1 MVVALL
7 PRLTAPAPRL
17 TDSTEV
23 TIATAGS
30 MEDKQRDRPMSA
42 PPPGLAAPDAT
53 KHARR
58 TGRNSARLPSASE
71 SGVATSGRLTAK
83 LLMDPAAAGADAAF
97 SPSFDSHGTAVFFHT
112 LDGGG
117 SALKRADRDESG
129 ELHVIT
135 ILDDAA
141 KNYHVQLSPNG
152 RLVAFDSD
160 RDGVRAVYVAK
171 ANGTEVR
178 RVSGAGYAAV
188 PTWSPDGRRLA
199 LVRGEPDKP
208 RVWNLWLQELDT
220 AAMTR
225 ITNYPYGQVWG
236 GAWFQDGR
244 RLAYSHEDRLIV
256 VDLVR
261 QRSTTYPSP
270 KRGHLV
276 RTPAVSPDGRWIIF
290 QVFRDG
296 AWLLDLDTGSM
307 SRVLDDASA
316 EEFTWAPDGR
326 RVAFHSRR
334 NGTWGLWIMAP
345 R

>member
-1 MVVALL
+1 
-7 PRLTAPAPRL
+7 
-17 TDSTEV
+17 
-23 TIATAGS
+23 
-30 MEDKQRDRPMSA
+30 
-42 PPPGLAAPDAT
+42 
-53 KHARR
+53 
-58 TGRNSARLPSASE
+58 
-71 SGVATSGRLTAK
+71 
-83 LLMDPAAAGADAAF
+83 
-97 SPSFDSHGTAVFFHT
+97 
-112 LDGGG
+112 
-117 SALKRADRDESG
+117 
-129 ELHVIT
+129 
-135 ILDDAA
+135 
-141 KNYHVQLSPNG
+141 
-152 RLVAFDSD
+152 
-160 RDGVRAVYVAK
+160 
-171 ANGTEVR
+171 
-178 RVSGAGYAAV
+178 
-188 PTWSPDGRRLA
+188 
-199 LVRGEPDKP
+199 
-208 RVWNLWLQELDT
+208 
-220 AAMTR
+220 
-225 ITNYPYGQVWG
+225 VWG